1 MERFKSYITATRAAL
16 FFSLVGMAFIVYGLI
31 NPQSE
36 AIKVPSK
43 SLINPSSSPEMSVI
57 KAYITGAVKQP
68 GVYILTS
75 EDRVADLVIKA
86 GGFTENANQEYISKD
101 INLAQKVSDGFKIY
115 IPDLNESYQNKS
127 FLTSPSGVDAT
138 NNNLISLNAATA
150 SQLDQLPGVGSVTAT
165 KIINARPFA
174 SLEDLLTKQVVNKSV
189 YDKIKDLITLN

>member
-1 MERFKSYITATRAAL
+1 
-16 FFSLVGMAFIVYGLI
+16 MAFIVYGLI
-31 NPQSE
+31 NSQPE

-43 SLINPSSSPEMSVI
+43 SLINPSSSPEMAVI

-115 IPDLNESYQNKS
+115 IPNLTESYQNKS
-127 FLTSPSGVDAT
+127 FLISPSGVDAT